1 MREVRVEPL
10 STDRFESVL
19 GPEGWEQLQQ
29 AAERSRRRLGG
40 RTVWHV
46 NSTEHGGGVAEM
58 LWSLIA
64 YARGVGVDTRWT
76 VMEADEPFFR
86 VTKRI
91 HNMMH
96 GSPGDGHGLTDEDRA
111 EYERIAGANA
121 QWLIHATAPGD
132 VVILHDPQTAGL
144 VPLLPDDRLVVWRSH
159 IGIDA
164 INDVAHAAWGFLRPY
179 IVPARRCIVTRRQY
193 APEWL
198 DAARIVV
205 IPPSIDAFSPK
216 NQDLDAGTVSAILQA
231 AGIVSPDGASA
242 DPAFVRVDGRR
253 ARVERRAE

>member
-40 RTVWHV
+40 RTVWNV

-76 VMEADEPFFR
+76 VMEADEPFFH

-91 HNMMH
+91 HNMLH
-96 GSPGDGHGLTDEDRA
+96 GSAGDGRGLGDGDREDF
-111 EYERIAGANA
+111 ERVARANA
-121 QWLIHATAPGD
+121 D
-132 VVILHDPQTAGL
+132 VL
-144 VPLLPDDRLVVWRSH
+144 VR
-159 IGIDA
+159 
-164 INDVAHAAWGFLRPY
+164 
-179 IVPARRCIVTRRQY
+179 
-193 APEWL
+193 
-198 DAARIVV
+198 
-205 IPPSIDAFSPK
+205 
-216 NQDLDAGTVSAILQA
+216 
-231 AGIVSPDGASA
+231 
-242 DPAFVRVDGRR
+242 
-253 ARVERRAE
+253 

>member
-19 GPEGWEQLQQ
+19 GPDGWMQLQQ

-40 RTVWHV
+40 RTVWNV

-96 GSPGDGHGLTDEDRA
+96 GSPGDGHGLTDDDRA
-111 EYERIAGANA
+111 EYERIARANA
-121 QWLIHATAPGD
+121 QWLVDATAPGD

-144 VPLLPDDRLVVWRSH
+144 VPLLPDDRRVGWPSH
-159 IGIDA
+159 IGTA
-164 INDVAHAAWGFLRPY
+164 ATNDVAPAGGAFLRPY
-179 IVPARRCIVTRRQY
+179 VARPRRCIVTRRQY
-193 APEWL
+193 APEWM
-198 DAARIVV
+198 DPARIVV

-216 NQDLDAGTVSAILQA
+216 NQDLD
-231 AGIVSPDGASA
+231 
-242 DPAFVRVDGRR
+242 
-253 ARVERRAE
+253 